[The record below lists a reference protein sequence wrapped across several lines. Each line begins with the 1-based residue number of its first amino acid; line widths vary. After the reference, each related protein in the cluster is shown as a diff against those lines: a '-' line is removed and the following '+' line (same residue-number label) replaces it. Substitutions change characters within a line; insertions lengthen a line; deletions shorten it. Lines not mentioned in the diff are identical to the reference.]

1 MTVDPLF
8 GNDKHIVVEAGTP
21 KGPREGDVLCLT
33 PIPFPADGARVNA
46 VIDGVKTDEQMADQK
61 RPEKKAAML
70 IPEAKP
76 LP

>member
-1 MTVDPLF
+1 M
-8 GNDKHIVVEAGTP
+8 
-21 KGPREGDVLCLT
+21 LCLT